1 MFVKAVVLFA
11 GLILI
16 GFILWWFFGKHQVS
30 SGQSIVSGQQQ
41 TAAIIVDG
49 GYNPAV
55 LTLKQGI
62 PAKIVFHR
70 KDPSSCLEKVVLSDF
85 GITQELPQN
94 KDVTIPINTQ
104 KAGTY
109 NYACGM
115 DMFHGKIII
124 K

>member
-1 MFVKAVVLFA
+1 MVVKAIVLLG
-11 GLILI
+11 GLALI

-30 SGQSIVSGQQQ
+30 SGHSVVSDQQQ
-41 TAAIIVDG
+41 TGSIIVDG

-70 KDPSSCLEKVVLSDF
+70 KDPSSCLEKVVLPDF
-85 GITQELPQN
+85 GIIQELPQN
-94 KDVTIPINTQ
+94 KDVTIPIDTQ
-104 KAGTY
+104 KAGVY